1 MKFSVKCRGFFIN
14 LQPNQ
19 FMQME
24 NTISKEKRWKILK
37 SEYISRRPWM
47 TARRDTVEYP
57 DGRVNDEYW
66 VLEYPEWVNVIA
78 ITKEGKM
85 VMERQYRHGAGITS
99 YELPCGVV
107 EAGEDPLDAARREL
121 EEETGYTGGEWTKLM
136 VTSANPGSMNNWAHS
151 YLAVGVEK
159 TTSQHL
165 DSTEE
170 LEVHL
175 LDQDYVKALLLDN
188 QILQALM
195 VGPLY
200 KYFYEIKG

>member
-1 MKFSVKCRGFFIN
+1 
-14 LQPNQ
+14 
-19 FMQME
+19 MQME

-47 TARRDTVEYP
+47 TARRDTV
-57 DGRVNDEYW
+57 
-66 VLEYPEWVNVIA
+66 EYPEWVNVIA

-175 LDQDYVKALLLDN
+175 LDQDYVKALL
-188 QILQALM
+188 ALFAKRG
-195 VGPLY
+195 V
-200 KYFYEIKG
+200 

>member
-1 MKFSVKCRGFFIN
+1 
-14 LQPNQ
+14 
-19 FMQME
+19 
-24 NTISKEKRWKILK
+24 
-37 SEYISRRPWM
+37 
-47 TARRDTVEYP
+47 
-57 DGRVNDEYW
+57 
-66 VLEYPEWVNVIA
+66 

-121 EEETGYTGGEWTKLM
+121 EEETGYTGGEWIKLM

-159 TTSQHL
+159 TTNQHL

>member
-1 MKFSVKCRGFFIN
+1 MKCRGFFIN

-57 DGRVNDEYW
+57 DGRVNDEY
-66 VLEYPEWVNVIA
+66 
-78 ITKEGKM
+78 
-85 VMERQYRHGAGITS
+85 S